1 LEQPVNRIAIAAV
14 DDIFFAS
21 KIRATAEHLNVNVV
35 FVRTADEALAALSH
49 GTPVVVI
56 ADLHSQKIDVFKL
69 GQTLRNVPEFS
80 NARFIGFYS
89 HVETELPKHAKAAG
103 FDEAVPRSLF
113 TKQLGKIL
121 SLRE

>member
-1 LEQPVNRIAIAAV
+1 MEQPVIRIVIAAV

-35 FVRTADEALAALSH
+35 FVRTSDDALAAVSH
-49 GTPVVVI
+49 GTPVALI

-69 GQTLRNVPEFS
+69 SQTLRNVPGFG

-89 HVETELPKHAKAAG
+89 HVQSELPKRAMAAG

-113 TKQLGKIL
+113 TKQLAKIL
-121 SLRE
+121 SPHE